1 MTSKV
6 DQRSDIGETSV
17 GKVDVSQLK
26 NFIGGEWVEPKTDQ
40 YGDVV
45 NPANGKN

>member
-17 GKVDVSQLK
+17 GKVEVSQLK
-26 NFIGGEWVEPKTDQ
+26 NFIGGRM
-40 YGDVV
+40 G
-45 NPANGKN
+45 